1 MSRADAA
8 RQVALAGELDSGHD
22 ATAEALDA
30 GLVSPEHAAVIV
42 RATGQLPDTV
52 SEEQRQVVEASLVAK
67 AARFSPDQL
76 RRIARRAIEAVEP
89 DQVVDAHENEL
100 IRTEEQ
106 AAREKCS
113 LTLHDNG
120 DGTTTGHFTIPA
132 LAAAM
137 LGKVIDAMSAP
148 RRMREEAADRSF
160 DWRHR
165 RGLAFAEL
173 LEHLPTGHLHNKTA
187 ATVVVTLDHTVLAG
201 AMKAAHLDTDQAL
214 SAGEAR
220 RLACNAGILPA
231 VLGTKSVALD
241 LGRESR
247 LFSEAQRVAKGL
259 EHTTCAAPA
268 ANAPTPGASS
278 TTDDLGPRRPHR
290 PRDAIPLCPN
300 TIDGSTTPASTMSP
314 CPTAASGSVGGRD
327 GCRRALHRGRA
338 GRRQPPG
345 GMISSMTLRLGR
357 HSFSD
362 DRRLMMAIVNRTPD
376 SFYDK
381 GATWSEDKALERVA
395 QVVEEGA
402 EIVDIGGI
410 KAAPGEEIDVDE
422 EMRRTVPFVERV
434 RAAHPQVVVSVDT
447 WRAPVAQALCEAGAD
462 LINDAWG
469 GADPALVD
477 VAAAYDVGIVCTHT
491 GGVTPRTRPHRIEY
505 ADVVAS
511 AVADTTAYAERAL
524 AAGVARESIVIDP
537 AHDFGKTTQDSLDLT
552 RRLDELVATG
562 WPVLVSLSNKD
573 FVGESLD
580 LPVGERLTG
589 TLAASAVAA
598 LHGARIFR
606 VHEVTE
612 TRQVVDM
619 VDVISGHR
627 PPARTIRGRA

>member
-1 MSRADAA
+1 M
-8 RQVALAGELDSGHD
+8 E
-22 ATAEALDA
+22 
-30 GLVSPEHAAVIV
+30 
-42 RATGQLPDTV
+42 
-52 SEEQRQVVEASLVAK
+52 K

-89 DQVVDAHENEL
+89 DQKIVDAHENEL

-137 LGKVIDAMSAP
+137 LGKVIDAMTAP
-148 RRMREEAADRSF
+148 RRMREPGIQRRQDRSF

-173 LEHLPTGHLHNKTA
+173 LEHLPTDHLHPKTA
-187 ATVVVTLDHTVLAG
+187 ATVVVTIDHTVLAG

-220 RLACNAGILPA
+220 RLACTAGILPA

-247 LFSEAQRVAKGL
+247 LVLRSPAGGQRPRTHHLRRHRLRTPLRLVRAPPP
-259 EHTTCAAPA
+259 TT
-268 ANAPTPGASS
+268 
-278 TTDDLGPRRPHR
+278 LGPRRPHR
-290 PRDAIPLCPN
+290 PRRRRSRSAPS
-300 TIDGSTTPASTMSP
+300 TTTGSTTPATTTRP
-314 CPTAASGSVGGRD
+314 CPTAASDSAGGRD
-327 GCRRALHRGRA
+327 GRRRSLHRGLA
-338 GRRQPPG
+338 GGRQPPG

-381 GATWSEDKALERVA
+381 GATWSEDKALDRVA

-434 RAAHPQVVVSVDT
+434 RAAPPSGGGQCRH
-447 WRAPVAQALCEAGAD
+447 LAGARGAGR
-462 LINDAWG
+462 LRGRG
-469 GADPALVD
+469 GPD
-477 VAAAYDVGIVCTHT
+477 
-491 GGVTPRTRPHRIEY
+491 
-505 ADVVAS
+505 
-511 AVADTTAYAERAL
+511 
-524 AAGVARESIVIDP
+524 
-537 AHDFGKTTQDSLDLT
+537 Q
-552 RRLDELVATG
+552 RRLG
-562 WPVLVSLSNKD
+562 W
-573 FVGESLD
+573 
-580 LPVGERLTG
+580 R
-589 TLAASAVAA
+589 
-598 LHGARIFR
+598 
-606 VHEVTE
+606 
-612 TRQVVDM
+612 
-619 VDVISGHR
+619 
-627 PPARTIRGRA
+627 